1 MVNDPKS
8 MFRKAALDK
17 LASPEQLD
25 VLMQITSPRTWA
37 MLYALA
43 GLVLLVIVW
52 SIFGTIPTKVAGQ
65 GILIRG
71 DAVLGVTSLASGQ
84 ITQMKVA
91 TGDHVEVGQ
100 VIAEIGQPAVELRLA
115 NQRARLEELTRSDES
130 ARGAEAQNLEQSL
143 AALDAELASVR
154 KSIVDYQA
162 DLAALRERQGVQEN
176 LVKRGLL
183 TRNTV
188 LQTRSQIA
196 ASEQAV
202 SRADVRIAEIA
213 TQRTSL
219 ARNAAERADARRV
232 ALDDVKRAI
241 SEIESQREGT
251 TLIRSPYAGRV
262 LEIASN
268 NGDVVTPGKQVLTLE
283 NESRPLEAVIY
294 VPAQEGKKITP
305 GMDVR
310 ISPSTVKAEEFG
322 FMIAKVRRVSDFPIS
337 PEGLKRVL
345 RNDALVEALSGKGA
359 PVEVQVELQAD
370 PTKPSGFRWSSSV
383 GPPSEVFSG
392 TLATATVVVERRR
405 PISMVIPVLKSTVG
419 AN

>member
-91 TGDHVEVGQ
+91 TGDRIEVGQ

-115 NQRARLEELTRSDES
+115 NQRGRLEELAKNDES
-130 ARGAEAQNLEQSL
+130 ARDAEAQNLEQSL

-202 SRADVRIAEIA
+202 SRAEVRIAEIA

-232 ALDDVKRAI
+232 ALDDVRRAI
-241 SEIESQREGT
+241 SEIES
-251 TLIRSPYAGRV
+251 
-262 LEIASN
+262 
-268 NGDVVTPGKQVLTLE
+268 
-283 NESRPLEAVIY
+283 
-294 VPAQEGKKITP
+294 
-305 GMDVR
+305 
-310 ISPSTVKAEEFG
+310 
-322 FMIAKVRRVSDFPIS
+322 
-337 PEGLKRVL
+337 
-345 RNDALVEALSGKGA
+345 
-359 PVEVQVELQAD
+359 
-370 PTKPSGFRWSSSV
+370 
-383 GPPSEVFSG
+383 
-392 TLATATVVVERRR
+392 
-405 PISMVIPVLKSTVG
+405 
-419 AN
+419 